1 MAPGDPCALRRKA
14 FHILWIVQ
22 IESGTETRERDL
34 AFCETGGSAAGE
46 RSDRGLNNDDDPV
59 QMFSLSLVV
68 FHRSRTHYFTLCWLA
83 FNGCEIRMPSRMV
96 EARSFLLR
104 WRTAKRVVSP
114 CLCQLG
120 L

>member
-59 QMFSLSLVV
+59 QMFSLLV
-68 FHRSRTHYFTLCWLA
+68 FSIEAGPIISHYV
-83 FNGCEIRMPSRMV
+83 G
-96 EARSFLLR
+96 
-104 WRTAKRVVSP
+104 WRLMDVKSE
-114 CLCQLG
+114 CQAG
-120 L
+120 W